1 LRSGHYCNDSPI
13 VPTSY
18 FTRFW
23 NLGTEYDIIPSIVQI
38 ENDQEYPLLREI
50 WELVWSRFK
59 IIAGIIGDVE
69 ASIIAIGFYYTILV
83 PFGLLARFSGKTL
96 KQKDKV
102 EWLERP
108 LVPSD
113 LDSAKRQG

>member
-1 LRSGHYCNDSPI
+1 M
-13 VPTSY
+13 
-18 FTRFW
+18 
-23 NLGTEYDIIPSIVQI
+23 
-38 ENDQEYPLLREI
+38 REI

-96 KQKDKV
+96 KHQDTV
-102 EWLERP
+102 AWLERP
-108 LVPSD
+108 MIPSD
-113 LDSAKRQG
+113 IESAKRQG